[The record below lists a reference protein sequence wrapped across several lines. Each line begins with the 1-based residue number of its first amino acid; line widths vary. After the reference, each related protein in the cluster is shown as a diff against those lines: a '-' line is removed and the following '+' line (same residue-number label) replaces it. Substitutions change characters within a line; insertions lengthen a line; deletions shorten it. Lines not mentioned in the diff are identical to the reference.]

1 MKNNMVKK
9 LLTLALAGAMTLS
22 LAACGSKSD
31 NSSNDAQQGGDESG
45 KTYKVAIIKQLDHAS
60 LDLVMSALSNLEN
73 AQGRKVGVIS
83 HTDQIRSQISPQIR
97 LVKQPAGGKSK
108 IEIV

>member
-31 NSSNDAQQGGDESG
+31 DSSNDAQQGGDESG

-60 LDLVMSALSNLEN
+60 LDEDRERC
-73 AQGRKVGVIS
+73 GRRARQ
-83 HTDQIRSQISPQIR
+83 DRSRQ
-97 LVKQPAGGKSK
+97 
-108 IEIV
+108 